1 MLISEYLRITV
12 IGAGLFGLSPALA
25 FDGTRSPNEAV
36 LPTAVEAFRTGAHA
50 LKLGE
55 KARAVSSLQYAAEK
69 GHALA
74 QWKLGRMY
82 AQGDGVPRN
91 DLRAFEYFRRIADGH
106 ADDSPDMPQA
116 RFVANAFVQLG
127 NYYLEGIANSSI
139 KADPER
145 AREMYSYAASYFG
158 DADAQ
163 YSLARLYLDGHGA
176 QKDPRQAIR
185 WLALA
190 ANKGQYRAQA
200 LLGSFLFTGDL
211 VPRQAARGLM
221 WLTLA
226 RDNAPINDR
235 WIIEAHEAASNQA
248 TDDERALALVYL
260 ERYLKTRRD

>member
-1 MLISEYLRITV
+1 MRISEFRR
-12 IGAGLFGLSPALA
+12 AGLVAAVFWLSPAFA
-25 FDGTRSPNEAV
+25 FDGTRSPNEPV
-36 LPTAVEAFRTGAHA
+36 MPTAMEAFRNGANA
-50 LKLGE
+50 LKTGE
-55 KARAVSSLQYAAEK
+55 TAKAVSSLQYAADK

-82 AQGDGVPRN
+82 AEGDGVPRN
-91 DLRAFEYFRRIADGH
+91 DLRAFEYFRSIADSH

-127 NYYLEGIANSSI
+127 NYYLEGIRNSSVR
-139 KADPER
+139 ADPDR

-163 YSLARLYLDGHGA
+163 YSLARLYLDGSGGP
-176 QKDPRQAIR
+176 KDARQAVR
-185 WLALA
+185 WLSLA

-200 LLGSFLFTGDL
+200 LLGDLLFKGEG

-226 RDNAPINDR
+226 RDNATSEDG
-235 WIIEAHEAASNQA
+235 WIVALHEAASRQA
-248 TDDERALALVYL
+248 TDDERSLALAYL
-260 ERYLKTRRD
+260 ERFLKTRRE